1 MASQEGFALKTI
13 ELGRCMICGCEKEE
27 HHNYEPE
34 IMLAP
39 DNCVCFDDENWKDLY
54 NEDGVRCIP
63 EVCNDFEY
71 DADRIGCINCCHD
84 LECHKRT

>member
-13 ELGRCMICGCEKEE
+13 ELGRCMICGYEKEE

-39 DNCVCFDDENWKDLY
+39 DNCVCFDDEGW
-54 NEDGVRCIP
+54 
-63 EVCNDFEY
+63 EVFN
-71 DADRIGCINCCHD
+71 N
-84 LECHKRT
+84 